1 MQMRGARRRFL
12 QLAAGAAVLPAVSR
26 LARAQTFP
34 ARPITLVVSFPA
46 GGPADAVARIVV
58 ERMRMALGQPVII
71 ENVVGANGSIG
82 AGRVARAAPDGYTL
96 SLGVWNSHVANG
108 AAYTLQYDVVSGF
121 EPVALLA
128 SYAQLIVGKKDI
140 PADDLRALIAWLKA
154 NPDKVSQGHPGIG
167 SQGHLGGIF
176 FQKLTDTRFQHV
188 PYRGLAF
195 AMQDL
200 AGGQI
205 DLVFPDPASALPL
218 LRAGRIKAFAVA
230 ARTRSAAAL
239 EIPTVDEA
247 GLPGFYVSNWVAL
260 FAPRGTPA
268 DIIGKVND
276 ATVATL
282 ADPVTR
288 QKLAD
293 IGFEI
298 PPRDQQTPAALGV
311 FQKSEVEK
319 WWPIIKAANIKGE

>member
-1 MQMRGARRRFL
+1 MA
-12 QLAAGAAVLPAVSR
+12 SR
-26 LARAQTFP
+26 LARAQAFP
-34 ARPITLVVSFPA
+34 TRPITLVVSFPA

-58 ERMRMALGQPVII
+58 ERLRLALGQPVVI
-71 ENVVGANGSIG
+71 ENVAGANGSIG
-82 AGRVARAAPDGYTL
+82 TGRVARALPDGYTL

-108 AAYTLQYDVVSGF
+108 AAYTLQYNVVSDF

-128 SYAQLIVGKKDI
+128 NYAQLIVGKKDI
-140 PADDLRALIAWLKA
+140 PADDLRGLIAWLKA
-154 NPDKVSQGHPGIG
+154 NPDKASQGHPGVG

-188 PYRGLAF
+188 PYRGLTF

-200 AGGQI
+200 VGGQI

-218 LRAGRIKAFAVA
+218 VRAGRIKAFAVA
-230 ARTRSAAAL
+230 ARTRSAAAP

-247 GLPGFYVSNWVAL
+247 GLPRFYVSNWVAL
-260 FAPRGTPA
+260 FAPIGTPTE
-268 DIIGKVND
+268 IIERLNEG
-276 ATVATL
+276 TVVTL

-298 PPRDQQTPAALGV
+298 PPRNQQTPAALAA
-311 FQKSEVEK
+311 FQKAEIEK
-319 WWPIIKAANIKGE
+319 WWPVIKAANIKGE

>member
-1 MQMRGARRRFL
+1 MTTPRRKFL
-12 QLAAGAAVLPAVSR
+12 QFAAGAAALPIAPR
-26 LARAQTFP
+26 FAHAQNFP
-34 ARPITLVVSFPA
+34 TRPITLVVSFPA

-58 ERMRMALGQPVII
+58 EQMRLALGQPVII
-71 ENVVGANGSIG
+71 ENVAGANGSIG
-82 AGRVARAAPDGYTL
+82 TGRVARATPDGYTL

-108 AAYTLQYDVVSGF
+108 AAYTLQYDVVSDF
-121 EPVALLA
+121 SPVALLA

-140 PADDLRALIAWLKA
+140 PADDLRGLIAWLKQ
-154 NPDKVSQGHPGIG
+154 NPDKVSQGHPGVG

-176 FQKLTDTRFQHV
+176 FQKLTESRFQHV
-188 PYRGLAF
+188 PYRGLTF

-200 AGGQI
+200 IGGQI

-218 LRAGRIKAFAVA
+218 VRAGRIKAFAVA
-230 ARTRSAAAL
+230 ARTRSAAAP

-260 FAPRGTPA
+260 FAPKGTPA
-268 DIIGKVND
+268 DIIGRLNE
-276 ATVATL
+276 ATVVTL

-288 QKLAD
+288 QKLAE

-298 PPRDQQTPAALGV
+298 PPPEQQTPTALAA
-311 FQKSEVEK
+311 FQKSEIEK
-319 WWPIIKAANIKGE
+319 WWPVIKAANIKGE

>member
-1 MQMRGARRRFL
+1 MTTPRRKFL
-12 QLAAGAAVLPAVSR
+12 QIAAGAATLPMASR
-26 LARAQTFP
+26 LARAQAFP
-34 ARPITLVVSFPA
+34 TRPITLVVSFPA

-58 ERMRMALGQPVII
+58 ERLRLALGQPVVI
-71 ENVVGANGSIG
+71 ENVAGANGSIG
-82 AGRVARAAPDGYTL
+82 TGRVARALPDGYTL

-108 AAYTLQYDVVSGF
+108 AAYTLQYNVVSDF

-128 SYAQLIVGKKDI
+128 NYAQLIVGKKDI
-140 PADDLRALIAWLKA
+140 PADDLRGLIAWLKA
-154 NPDKVSQGHPGIG
+154 NPDKASQGHPGVG

-188 PYRGLAF
+188 PYRGLTF

-200 AGGQI
+200 VGGQI

-218 LRAGRIKAFAVA
+218 VRAGRIKAFAVA
-230 ARTRSAAAL
+230 ARTRSAAAP

-247 GLPGFYVSNWVAL
+247 GLPRFYVSNWVAL
-260 FAPRGTPA
+260 FAPIGTPTE
-268 DIIGKVND
+268 IIERLNEG
-276 ATVATL
+276 TVVTL

-298 PPRDQQTPAALGV
+298 PPRNQQTPAALAA
-311 FQKSEVEK
+311 FQKAEIEK
-319 WWPIIKAANIKGE
+319 WWPVIKAANIKGE

>member
-1 MQMRGARRRFL
+1 VTVPRRKL
-12 QLAAGAAVLPAVSR
+12 MQLAVGAAALPA
-26 LARAQTFP
+26 LARVASAQVYP
-34 ARPITLVVSFPA
+34 SRPITLVVSFPA

-58 ERMRMALGQPVII
+58 ERMRAALGQPVTI
-71 ENVVGANGSIG
+71 ENVTGANGSIG

-108 AAYTLQYDVVSGF
+108 AAYALPYDVVSDF

-128 SYAQLIVGKKDI
+128 SYAQLIVGKKGI

-154 NPDKVSQGHPGIG
+154 NPDKASQGHPGVG

-188 PYRGLAF
+188 PYRGLTF

-200 AGGQI
+200 VGGQI
-205 DLVFPDPASALPL
+205 ELVFPDPASALPL
-218 LRAGRIKAFAVA
+218 VRAERIKAYAVA
-230 ARTRSAAAL
+230 APARSAAAP

-247 GLPGFYVSNWVAL
+247 GLPGFYVTNWVAL
-260 FAPRGTPA
+260 FVPKGTPA
-268 DIIGKVND
+268 DVIGRLND

-282 ADPVTR
+282 ADAVAR

-298 PPRDQQTPAALGV
+298 PSREQQTPAALGA
-311 FQKSEVEK
+311 FQKAEIEK
-319 WWPIIKAANIKGE
+319 WWPVIKAANIKGE

>member
-1 MQMRGARRRFL
+1 MA
-12 QLAAGAAVLPAVSR
+12 SR
-26 LARAQTFP
+26 LARAQAFP
-34 ARPITLVVSFPA
+34 TRPITLVVSFPA

-58 ERMRMALGQPVII
+58 ERLRLALGQPVVI
-71 ENVVGANGSIG
+71 ENVAGANGSIG
-82 AGRVARAAPDGYTL
+82 TGRVARALPDGYTL

-108 AAYTLQYDVVSGF
+108 AAYTLQYNVVSDF

-128 SYAQLIVGKKDI
+128 NYAQLIVGKKDI
-140 PADDLRALIAWLKA
+140 PADDLRGLIAWLKA
-154 NPDKVSQGHPGIG
+154 NPDKASQGHPGVG

-188 PYRGLAF
+188 PYRGLTF

-200 AGGQI
+200 VGGQI

-218 LRAGRIKAFAVA
+218 VRAGRLKAFAVA
-230 ARTRSAAAL
+230 ARTRSAAAP

-247 GLPGFYVSNWVAL
+247 GLPRFYVSNWVAL
-260 FAPRGTPA
+260 FAPIGTPTE
-268 DIIGKVND
+268 IIERLNEG
-276 ATVATL
+276 TVVTL

-298 PPRDQQTPAALGV
+298 PPRNQQTPAALAA
-311 FQKSEVEK
+311 FQKAEIEK
-319 WWPIIKAANIKGE
+319 WWPVIKAANIKGE

>member
-1 MQMRGARRRFL
+1 VGRER
-12 QLAAGAAVLPAVSR
+12 SSD
-26 LARAQTFP
+26 
-34 ARPITLVVSFPA
+34 LVVTYPA

-58 ERMRMALGQPVII
+58 ERLRLALGQPVVI
-71 ENVVGANGSIG
+71 ENVAGANGSIG
-82 AGRVARAAPDGYTL
+82 TGRVARALPDGYTL

-108 AAYTLQYDVVSGF
+108 AAYTLQYNVVSDF

-128 SYAQLIVGKKDI
+128 NYAQLIVGKKDI
-140 PADDLRALIAWLKA
+140 PADDLRGLIAWLKA
-154 NPDKVSQGHPGIG
+154 NPDKASQGHPGVG

-188 PYRGLAF
+188 PYRGLTF

-200 AGGQI
+200 VGGQI

-218 LRAGRIKAFAVA
+218 VRAGRIKAFAVA
-230 ARTRSAAAL
+230 ARTRSAAAP

-247 GLPGFYVSNWVAL
+247 GLPRFYVSNWVAL
-260 FAPRGTPA
+260 FAPIGTPTE
-268 DIIGKVND
+268 IIERLNEG
-276 ATVATL
+276 TVVTL

-298 PPRDQQTPAALGV
+298 PPRNQQTPAALAA
-311 FQKSEVEK
+311 FQKAEIEK
-319 WWPIIKAANIKGE
+319 WWPVIKAANIKGE